1 MHSLDPWLVT
11 ILVVVGAIVVVSG
24 IGVVAA
30 VLRDGYRRVPDRS
43 PKDRIRGEL

>member
-1 MHSLDPWLVT
+1 MHPLDLWLVT
-11 ILVVVGAIVVVSG
+11 ILLVGGIVVVCG

-43 PKDRIRGEL
+43 PKDRIRGDL